1 MTNPFFVT
9 GIIPDQYFCDRE
21 KETEKII
28 AHLQNQSNILLT
40 SSRRI
45 GKTQLIR
52 HIFDQPAI
60 KNHYYTFYVD
70 IYPTGSLQE
79 FVFFLSKEIYSQVVP
94 AGKKALS
101 IFLSTIRSIAAGFSL
116 DPLTGLPKVDLQLGD
131 ISMPELSLEEIFSYL
146 ERADKPCIFAID
158 EFQQISRYP
167 ENNVEALLRSHI
179 QTMNN
184 CHFIF
189 SGSNRHILEQMFSSY
204 NRPFYNSAQPV
215 YLGKI
220 DREKYIDFVLLHFSK
235 AGIGISRDVAGQCY
249 DMFDGYTYYIHK
261 VFHDIFA
268 FSHEG
273 QEISSKIVNDTVSDI
288 LEEYSHGFNETMA
301 SLSLVQKQV
310 LISIAKAKVVAHPTS
325 GAFVKNNALPSPSS
339 TQKALKTL
347 MDMQLVTYSVQEP
360 GHGKQYYISDKYFEK
375 WLRITY

>member
-9 GIIPDQYFCDRE
+9 GTIPDQYFCDRE
-21 KETEKII
+21 KETERII
-28 AHLQNQSNILLT
+28 SNLENQSNVLLT
-40 SSRRI
+40 SARRI

-52 HIFDQPAI
+52 HIFDRPAI
-60 KNHYYTFYVD
+60 KDHFYTFYVD

-79 FVFFLSKEIYSQVVP
+79 FVFFLGKEIYNQVVP
-94 AGKKALS
+94 GGKKALS
-101 IFLSTIRSIAAGFSL
+101 MFLSTIRSIAAGFSL
-116 DPLTGLPKVDLQLGD
+116 DPLTGMPKVDLQLGD
-131 ISMPELSLEEIFSYL
+131 ISVPELSLEEIITYL
-146 ERADKPCIFAID
+146 EKAGKPCIFAID

-167 ENNVEALLRSHI
+167 EHNVEALLRAHI

-220 DREKYIDFVLLHFSK
+220 DREKYLDFVLRHFSE
-235 AGIGISRDVAGQCY
+235 AGIRISREVAGQCY

-273 QEISSKIVNDTVSDI
+273 QEISSKTVNDAVSDI

-310 LISIAKAKVVAHPTS
+310 LISIAKAKVAVHPTS
-325 GAFVKNNALPSPSS
+325 GAFVKKNSLPSPSS

-347 MDMQLVTYSVQEP
+347 MDMQLVTYSVQ
-360 GHGKQYYISDKYFEK
+360 GQGIGKQYSITDKYFEK